1 MLLPTMLSPTLMD
14 VSISPAKQGRA
25 DEIAPLAY
33 DFELEE

>member
-1 MLLPTMLSPTLMD
+1 
-14 VSISPAKQGRA
+14 VSTSAAEQGVA